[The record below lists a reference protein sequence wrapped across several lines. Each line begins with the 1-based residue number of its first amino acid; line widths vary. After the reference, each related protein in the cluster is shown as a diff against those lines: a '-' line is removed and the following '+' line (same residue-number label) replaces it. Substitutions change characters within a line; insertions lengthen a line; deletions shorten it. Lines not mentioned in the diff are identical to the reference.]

1 MIKNIHYIEE
11 FGIINLEKVVEK
23 FLQNPKDMASFVYGI
38 QDNVIKLGL
47 DILSIEYESSG
58 ITSNVLILN

>member
-1 MIKNIHYIEE
+1 LALY
-11 FGIINLEKVVEK
+11 LEKVVEK